1 MGPQSVGEQLLTK
14 ERQRRLCSKCV
25 EDRVPVVSYK
35 TPNFHSAI
43 LIIWPSLDMDLEGRY
58 SAKEMAGST
67 RAKSLALA
75 TITESLITTTGFSN
89 DDDFLLL

>member
-43 LIIWPSLDMDLEGRY
+43 LIIWPSLDMDLEGR
-58 SAKEMAGST
+58 SLGKETAGTGSKMVNRLMAQ
-67 RAKSLALA
+67 ASLAM
-75 TITESLITTTGFSN
+75 E
-89 DDDFLLL
+89 

>member
-35 TPNFHSAI
+35 IPNFHSAI
-43 LIIWPSLDMDLEGRY
+43 LIIWPSLDMDLEGR
-58 SAKEMAGST
+58 SLAKETAGTGSKMVNRIMAQ
-67 RAKSLALA
+67 ASLAM
-75 TITESLITTTGFSN
+75 E
-89 DDDFLLL
+89 

>member
-1 MGPQSVGEQLLTK
+1 
-14 ERQRRLCSKCV
+14 
-25 EDRVPVVSYK
+25 
-35 TPNFHSAI
+35 
-43 LIIWPSLDMDLEGRY
+43 MDLEGRY

-75 TITESLITTTGFSN
+75 TITEWLITTTGFSN